1 MTGRPAS
8 DPRLKW
14 RILLFAIIGGLIALA
29 LGLAAVALAPDDG
42 FADLAAASLTKIF
55 LVPTG
60 IVAGAVVG
68 WRTGSRR

>member
-1 MTGRPAS
+1 MTGRSAR

-14 RILLFAIIGGLIALA
+14 RILLFAIIGGAIALV

-55 LVPTG
+55 LIPTG

-68 WRTGSRR
+68 WRTSPRR

>member
-1 MTGRPAS
+1 MTGRSAR

-14 RILLFAIIGGLIALA
+14 RILLYAILGGAVALA

-55 LVPTG
+55 LAFFG
-60 IVAGAVVG
+60 IDDFRLHPG
-68 WRTGSRR
+68 